1 MQKHIRSTAGQVSDV
16 ARRVAQAIESRKGTL
31 RDFSEKSGIPYPSLL
46 EYASEKKKPGLDALV
61 AIIKASDVSPLWL
74 LTGEGEMFGH
84 RITSAGKPLY
94 VDGRLLSR
102 IAVELQLVAAL
113 TGSAEGDLTKLAVTT
128 LQLDLVAYELLVAK
142 ETGTDPRELRQRIA
156 ETEDKAVLAAT
167 IYNLFADLTDQAER
181 DRRIREQAYE
191 LLRMMHHPR
200 AERVAKNMA
209 KQNSRGT
216 RTARRGKSTNTGGN
230 TNA

>member
-1 MQKHIRSTAGQVSDV
+1 MSDV
-16 ARRVAQAIESRKGTL
+16 ARRVAQAIESHKGTL

-46 EYASEKKKPGLDALV
+46 EYASKKKKPGLDALV

-74 LTGEGEMFGH
+74 LTGEGEMFSH
-84 RITSAGKPLY
+84 RITSAGKPLH

-102 IAVELQLVAAL
+102 IAVELQMVAAL
-113 TGSAEGDLTKLAVTT
+113 AGSAEGDLTKLAVTT
-128 LQLDLVAYELLVAK
+128 LQLDLAAYELLVAK
-142 ETGTDPRELRQRIA
+142 ETGTDLQELRQRIA
-156 ETEDKAVLAAT
+156 ETEHKAVLAAT

-191 LLRMMHHPR
+191 LLRMMRHLR